1 MNIWRY
7 ETVEI
12 DHNICSGYASVK
24 IHENKIIL
32 ETPFSV
38 EKECE
43 VGRVMNDWFS
53 LFIRNSITDKITGV
67 VFVNCYSKIITV
79 IRFGR
84 GIIFYHFENVKE
96 SNDLIE
102 NIIKIRPDRYFN
114 EFFNN

>member
-1 MNIWRY
+1 M
-7 ETVEI
+7 EI

-24 IHENKIIL
+24 IHENKIFL

-79 IRFGR
+79 IRFGC
-84 GIIFYHFENVKE
+84 GIVFYHFENVKE
-96 SNDLIE
+96 SNDLIKKYYK
-102 NIIKIRPDRYFN
+102 NKTRQIFQ
-114 EFFNN
+114 